1 MGEKALALIL
11 LTSLSCAGL
20 WAAEA
25 TAGVTAEEYWRGRQE
40 AALTQIAADAN
51 DGVAWTDLA
60 EAALMRGDSATAGSA
75 LEQVATLRP
84 ADPRGWFLSGCLAL
98 NLRRHDEARVAFARA
113 VELDPAFVE
122 ARFFLGRACRYL
134 GRLEEALAHFA
145 AVLTARPTYV
155 AARTYRIRV
164 LQELDRRQER
174 DVEIAAL
181 YALRRAGGV
190 AALQAAS
197 AYRRDRLVLPSGA
210 AVVLECFDG
219 EPVRWRAIAGKDD
232 TRREVVV
239 CRDGNGWMLAA
250 VTPYGGVRVAAYEAL
265 PNYDAVRTRLV
276 GLFTAA
282 WPPAGERVTLELR
295 READLDHN
303 Q

>member
-1 MGEKALALIL
+1 MGEKVLSLIL
-11 LTSLSCAGL
+11 LTSLSGAGL
-20 WAAEA
+20 WAAEE
-25 TAGVTAEEYWRGRQE
+25 TTGVTAEEHWRGRQE
-40 AALTQIAADAN
+40 AAVIRITADAN

-75 LEQVATLRP
+75 LEQVSSLRP
-84 ADPRGWFLSGCLAL
+84 DDPRSSFLSGCLAL

-134 GRLEEALAHFA
+134 GRLEEALGHFA
-145 AVLTARPTYV
+145 AVLTARPTYF

-174 DVEIAAL
+174 DAEIAAL
-181 YALRRAGGV
+181 YALRQAGGV
-190 AALQAAS
+190 APLQAAS
-197 AYRRDRLVLPSGA
+197 AYRRDRLVLPGGA

-232 TRREVVV
+232 LRRELVV
-239 CRDGNGWMLAA
+239 CRDAKGWMLAA
-250 VTPYGGVRVAAYEAL
+250 VTPNGALRVAAWEVL
-265 PNYDAVRTRLV
+265 PGYDAVRIRLV
-276 GLFTAA
+276 ELLTAA
-282 WPPAGERVTLELR
+282 WPPAGERVSLDLR